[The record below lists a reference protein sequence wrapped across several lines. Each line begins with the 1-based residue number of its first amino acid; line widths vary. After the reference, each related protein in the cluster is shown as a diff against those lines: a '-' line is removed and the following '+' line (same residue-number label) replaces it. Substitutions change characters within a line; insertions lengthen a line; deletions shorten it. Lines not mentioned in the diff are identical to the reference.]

1 MTKPNTN
8 YMKPFSLLSFLGAT
22 LCILWACDPVEI
34 NDPINGKDNGEGNQN
49 DSTQVN
55 GNPNNPDNG
64 GNNGGNNN
72 TSQDTVDWNDP
83 DWYTVNFWDRTDRQ
97 KAGLRGPVKKWH
109 INNYTTY
116 DEYEYDRAGH
126 LIKQAYI
133 DTDDEDYNHEWR
145 YTYDAQGHCVK
156 AEYFDIFCEGEPST
170 YWEYEYENT
179 GKFVAREWFMMGP
192 EISNAE
198 NGICKD
204 LSKATRVS
212 VETFYKSYDEYTYT
226 FRNDSLV
233 ISEHSYRI
241 YLGSEDK
248 EYEESIEYSYAY
260 KDGYPKSL
268 SSNKLCYK
276 VDNITYYSNGM
287 YKDFVYR
294 EENAYNSET
303 GWDVHS
309 YTMLDNPRYLE
320 VDTFSLGGRAS
331 YMSLTP
337 QSMKK
342 TYDSHFDIVKNEEWY
357 TTNTDTV
364 ATYIDTWVNY
374 TYDKYGNWVTRDET
388 VVARYT
394 GQESTTTINRVMEY
408 FE

>member
-1 MTKPNTN
+1 
-8 YMKPFSLLSFLGAT
+8 MKHLSLLSVVSAA
-22 LCILWACDPVEI
+22 LCILWACDPIDIE
-34 NDPINGKDNGEGNQN
+34 
-49 DSTQVN
+49 T
-55 GNPNNPDNG
+55 PDNG
-64 GNNGGNNN
+64 KNNGGNNN
-72 TSQDTVDWNDP
+72 GGNKNDSVQVTVDWSDP
-83 DWYTVNFWDRTDRQ
+83 DWYTINFWDRTDRQ

-109 INNYTTY
+109 IDNYSTY
-116 DEYEYDRAGH
+116 NEYEYDRAGR
-126 LIKQAYI
+126 LVREAYVN
-133 DTDDEDYNHEWR
+133 TQNEDSNFEWL
-145 YTYDAQGHCVK
+145 YTYDAQGHLTK
-156 AEYFDIFCEGEPST
+156 AECFDVFCEDGQPCE

-179 GKFVAREWFMMGP
+179 GRYVAREWFMMGP
-192 EISNAE
+192 QISDAE

-204 LSKATRVS
+204 LSKASFVVVQPLSSSFRQ
-212 VETFYKSYDEYTYT
+212 YTYT

-233 ISEHSYRI
+233 IC
-241 YLGSEDK
+241 
-248 EYEESIEYSYAY
+248 EYSYNTDLGNDEKLNEVTYDYAFAY
-260 KDGYPKSL
+260 ENGYPKSL
-268 SSNKLCYK
+268 QTDKLRFQI
-276 VDNITYYSNGM
+276 DTITYYPNGM

-294 EENAYNSET
+294 EQNAYNYET

-331 YMSLTP
+331 FMSLTP

-357 TTNTDTV
+357 TVNTDTA
-364 ATYIDTWVNY
+364 ATFTDTWINY
-374 TYDKYGNWVTRDET
+374 TYDKYGNWITRDET

>member
-22 LCILWACDPVEI
+22 LCILWACDPVDIDE
-34 NDPINGKDNGEGNQN
+34 PENGKNNGQGNKN
-49 DSTQVN
+49 DSVQI
-55 GNPNNPDNG
+55 
-64 GNNGGNNN
+64 
-72 TSQDTVDWNDP
+72 TVDWSDP

-109 INNYTTY
+109 IDNYSTY
-116 DEYEYDRAGH
+116 NEYEYDRAGR
-126 LIKQAYI
+126 LVREAYVN
-133 DTDDEDYNHEWR
+133 TRNEGSNYEWI
-145 YTYDAQGHCVK
+145 YTYDAQGHLTK
-156 AEYFDIFCEGEPST
+156 AECFDVFCENGEPCE

-179 GKFVAREWFMMGP
+179 GKYVAREWFMMGP
-192 EISNAE
+192 QISDAE
-198 NGICKD
+198 NAICKE
-204 LSKATRVS
+204 LSKASFVVVQPLS
-212 VETFYKSYDEYTYT
+212 SYYRQYTYT

-233 ISEHSYRI
+233 IC
-241 YLGSEDK
+241 
-248 EYEESIEYSYAY
+248 EYSYNTDLGNDEKLNEVTYDYAFAY
-260 KDGYPKSL
+260 ENGYPKSL
-268 SSNKLCYK
+268 QTDKLRFQI
-276 VDNITYYSNGM
+276 DTITYYPNGM

-294 EENAYNSET
+294 EQNAYNYET

-357 TTNTDTV
+357 TVNTDTA
-364 ATYIDTWVNY
+364 ATFTDTWINY
-374 TYDKYGNWVTRDET
+374 TYDKYGNWITRDET

-394 GQESTTTINRVMEY
+394 GQESTSTITRVMEY